1 LDEVSKLFA
10 TYLAFK
16 NGHIPTFPTADSIDL
31 VAELQAAFAATVRLR
46 QYQHC
51 NGGSIFGS
59 QPALILRSGDE
70 LLAADLIQL
79 VRGCIDLA
87 FSLRSDER
95 PFDILNEAFGH
106 FVRDNFRSNV
116 EDAQYMTPPEVVDFM
131 VDMVLKDVATEDP
144 AAHDMNKPCLSGCH
158 TRPLDVVGRDFAA

>member
-1 LDEVSKLFA
+1 MFA

-70 LLAADLIQL
+70 LLAAELIKL